1 MKIADFFIQITAK
14 GDLKELKMI
23 ADAQK
28 AIKEQSKMA
37 IAAAKVVEEKEAN
50 KENLAEMVTNLLNS
64 GYKVIV
70 FKR

>member
-28 AIKEQSKMA
+28 GNKRAI
-37 IAAAKVVEEKEAN
+37 
-50 KENLAEMVTNLLNS
+50 
-64 GYKVIV
+64 
-70 FKR
+70 